1 MQQADGNSAH
11 SPTSQGPVVGVQGS
25 PVNMQRPPT
34 RITQGHSSAADTRDE
49 LYVIGCCGLRL
60 HLTRPQPTPH

>member
-1 MQQADGNSAH
+1 MPQADGNSAH
-11 SPTSQGPVVGVQGS
+11 SPTPQGPVVGVQCP

-34 RITQGHSSAADTRDE
+34 RITQEHSSAADTGDE

-60 HLTRPQPTPH
+60 HLTRRRPTLH